1 MNMLKAKLYE
11 LELRKRQD
19 AAQAT
24 VNDEVG
30 HRLGHQI
37 DADIGYQMVK
47 DLRTGVETSQTGAV
61 LDGEI
66 DLFLEAS
73 LAAQL
78 GGDEAD

>member
-1 MNMLKAKLYE
+1 
-11 LELRKRQD
+11 
-19 AAQAT
+19 
-24 VNDEVG
+24 
-30 HRLGHQI
+30 
-37 DADIGYQMVK
+37 VK

-78 GGDEAD
+78 GDGSS